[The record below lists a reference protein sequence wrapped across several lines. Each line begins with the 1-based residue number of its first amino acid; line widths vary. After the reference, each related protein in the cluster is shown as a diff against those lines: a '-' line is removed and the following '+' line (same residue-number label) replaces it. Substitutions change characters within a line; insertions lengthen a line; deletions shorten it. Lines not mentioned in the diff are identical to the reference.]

1 MRRLGLKALLTIVGL
16 ALSLLACQNSEAEVK
31 WQKYGYFSNQGGI
44 NEQLSTTE
52 IADNEATEIQNF
64 VFDTGGALRKRT
76 GFRTINIGNN
86 PVKVSTGTVV
96 EVTGLAFYEL
106 NDGNRFLVS
115 LANRDGVPTVK
126 QKAYDATGG
135 PTNAVWVTIDGAVP
149 SDAGTWATAYDGINR
164 VDFAIAENKCV
175 FTIGVNTYK
184 PYYFDGTNHARQL
197 TADTDC
203 PNATLVEY
211 HKNHLFLS
219 GNNTFPSRV
228 WFSALDDI
236 TGYTATDFFDVQ
248 SADGTKV
255 RAIVSAY
262 DALYVF
268 KDTTI
273 WRLSGWERDTFRLE
287 KMVDSVGTL
296 SFESVKATDNGIFFA
311 TEQGDFCLYD
321 GGYKVQFISRKIIN
335 TTKSINKAQASYI
348 LGLDYSSYRFA
359 DDDYYTA
366 VAIDASQSN
375 NRVLLF
381 DTSFQA
387 WTKFRGINPIAWCV
401 GDGDSSDKAM
411 YFADYSG
418 YVHRYP
424 STTFYDGNVASSAI
438 LSFYQTKWFRY
449 PEVALGDKYWRL
461 LKTYALSNS
470 GQFIHAEC
478 KSDFEASGK
487 IVDISLDSSQ
497 SEWDVDLWDVA
508 LWGGDTVIVGRN
520 EIEKSKSMFQ
530 IKFYNNDVVT
540 QAVVILGFENFIEG
554 SSRV

>member
-1 MRRLGLKALLTIVGL
+1 MRQSGLRLR
-16 ALSLLACQNSEAEVK
+16 LLAVGIVLNLIFCQVSDAGVT
-31 WQKYGYFSNQGGI
+31 WRKYSYFQNWGGL
-44 NEQLSTTE
+44 NDQLSTTE
-52 IADNEATEIQNF
+52 INDNEATDIQNF
-64 VFDTGGALRKRT
+64 IFDTGGALRKRT
-76 GFRTINIGNN
+76 GFRTLNIGNN

-96 EVTGLAFYEL
+96 EVTGLSFYEL
-106 NDGNRFLVS
+106 NNGDRFLVS

-126 QKAYDATGG
+126 RKAYTSTGG
-135 PTNAVWVTIDGAVP
+135 PENAEWITIDGAVP

-164 VDFAIAENKCV
+164 ADFAIAENKCV

-184 PYYFDGTNHARQL
+184 PYYFDGTNHVRQL
-197 TADTDC
+197 TTDTDC

-219 GNNTFPSRV
+219 GNNTSPSRV

-255 RAIVSAY
+255 RALASAY
-262 DALYVF
+262 DSLYIF
-268 KDTTI
+268 KDTSI

-287 KMVDSVGTL
+287 KMIDSVGTL
-296 SFESVKATDNGIFFA
+296 SFESVKVTDNGIFFA
-311 TEQGDFCLYD
+311 TEQGDLCLYD
-321 GGYKVQFISRKIIN
+321 GAYDVQFISRKIIN
-335 TTKSINKAQASYI
+335 TTKSINKAQTPYI

-359 DDDYYTA
+359 DDDYYA
-366 VAIDASQSN
+366 AIAIDASQSN

-381 DTSFQA
+381 DTAFQA

-424 STTFYDGNVASSAI
+424 STTFYDGDVATSAI

-449 PEVALGDKYWRL
+449 PEVSLGDKYWRL
-461 LKTYALSNS
+461 LKTYTLSNS
-470 GQFIHAEC
+470 NQFIHAEC
-478 KSDFEASGK
+478 KSDYEASGK
-487 IVDISLDSSQ
+487 VVDISLDSSQ

-508 LWGGDTVIVGRN
+508 LWGGDTVVVGRN
-520 EIEKSKSMFQ
+520 EIEKGKNFFQ
-530 IKFYNNDVVT
+530 VRFYNNDIVT
-540 QAVVILGFENFIEG
+540 QAVVIVGWEMLIEPTE
-554 SSRV
+554 RI